1 VHLNSSPSSAGTIWS
16 NRRSLFGLII
26 VGIDGPIPFFNRT
39 EKLGM
44 EVNNPVSYV
53 HLFTEESYSVC
64 EDVKFFTRA

>member
-1 VHLNSSPSSAGTIWS
+1 
-16 NRRSLFGLII
+16 
-26 VGIDGPIPFFNRT
+26 
-39 EKLGM
+39 M